1 MLAKEKLRE
10 STINFLKELPIDKRN
25 DIERLIQHNLFSSE
39 IWKNSNIIGITVS
52 RSFEWDTKSII
63 ETAWNEN
70 KSICVPKCYP
80 RQNKLKFYEIQS
92 YNQLEKVF
100 YGLLEP
106 NPNQT
111 RYIKKNLM
119 DLLIVPG
126 LLFDKRRYRIGF
138 GGGYYDRF
146 LVNYNN
152 TTVAL
157 ASSKQLVYQIPS
169 EKFDIP
175 VQHIITEKGLYT

>member
-1 MLAKEKLRE
+1 MSKEKLRK
-10 STINFLKELPIDKRN
+10 STISFLKELSIDQRS
-25 DIERLIQHNLFSSE
+25 DIEKLLQHHLLSSE
-39 IWKNSNIIGITVS
+39 IWKNSKMIGITMS
-52 RSFEWDTKSII
+52 QDFEWDTKPII
-63 ETAWNEN
+63 EAAWNES

-80 RQNKLKFYEIQS
+80 KQNKLKFYEIES
-92 YNQLEKVF
+92 FVQLEKNF
-100 YGLLEP
+100 YDLLEP

-111 RYIKKNLM
+111 RYIKQNLI

-126 LLFDKRRYRIGF
+126 LLFDKRGFRIGF

-152 TTVAL
+152 TTVSL
-157 ASSKQLVYQIPS
+157 ASSKQLVKKIPS

-175 VQHIITEKGLYT
+175 VQHIITEKGQYT